1 MLDDCLPAASAHY
14 LEARDFAAEHLGRS
28 EEGFRRSAWEA
39 LAELGC
45 FRLPFPASAGG
56 RDLGAEELCDFLEG
70 LGAGAQDF
78 GILFAAGAHL
88 WAVLKPLFDLGS
100 EEQKER
106 WLEPLSDGRLVGA
119 HAATEAEA
127 GSDVMAMQTLYG
139 IEEDG
144 YVLNGAKRW
153 VTNAPHADLFLV
165 FATCDPRLHFRGIS
179 AFLIPR
185 DTPGLEV
192 SSGKPMMGLES
203 ALLGS
208 LSFKD
213 CFVSRQALLG
223 RERRGSAIFQSSLAW
238 ERTLLQAPQV
248 GVMRRQLERAVE
260 HASQR
265 RQFGAAIGSFQAVS
279 HRIVEMLT
287 RYWQC
292 RLVLRMAAAELIV
305 NDNVTFAPLAKLVVS
320 EGAHATHLDSLR
332 TFGAQGYLKQ
342 TGIEADL
349 RDALG
354 GLVYSGTSDIQ
365 RNLLATALGL

>member
-1 MLDDCLPAASAHY
+1 MLDDCLPAASSHF
-14 LEARDFAAEHLGRS
+14 LEARELASEHLGRS

-39 LAELGC
+39 LARLGF
-45 FRLPFPASAGG
+45 FRLPFPAAAGG
-56 RDLGAEELCDFLEG
+56 RALGSEELCDFLEG
-70 LGAGAQDF
+70 LGAGAEDF

-88 WAVLKPLFDLGS
+88 WAVLKPLVDLGS
-100 EEQKER
+100 DEQKEK

-119 HAATEAEA
+119 HAATEVEA
-127 GSDVMAMQTLYG
+127 GSDVMAMQT
-139 IEEDG
+139 G
-144 YVLNGAKRW
+144 YRADEGGFVLNGAKRW

-192 SSGKPMMGLES
+192 SEGKPMMGLDS

-208 LSFKD
+208 LSLTD
-213 CFVSRQALLG
+213 CRVPGQALLG
-223 RERRGSAIFQSSLAW
+223 RERHGSRIFQTSLAW

-248 GVMRRQLERAVE
+248 GAMRRQLERAVE
-260 HASQR
+260 HAGQR
-265 RQFGAAIGSFQAVS
+265 RQFGATIGSFQAVS

-292 RLVLRMAAAELIV
+292 RLVLRMAAAELIA
-305 NDNVTFAPLAKLVVS
+305 NDNAVFAPLAKLVLS

-342 TGIEADL
+342 MGIEADL

-354 GLVYSGTSDIQ
+354 GLIYSGTSDIQ